1 MSLVLR
7 TIRSFPSGKGTQELL
22 VLVGAGFDHDRR
34 VAALAELN
42 ELVASGFVQRG
53 RDGKWRPVMISAEV
67 GRVSAGNK
75 PVSAIGRSVNDNSNI
90 LTSAPA
96 SFEVRETSV
105 VPVEDEPDD
114 QIPLDARAMLRYW
127 RSALRSDPRGA
138 TTQVTDK
145 HGIEWCLVSGRGP
158 VVLQDD
164 QALTV
169 TVKLD
174 ALPDTFRE
182 ALLRRDGAEN
192 ALALG
197 WPLHVTRR
205 KGVPVVQPV
214 GLFAAQWQRD
224 ADSLVV
230 TIATDDILVNPDW
243 IKGASRASGW
253 SAKDLSRLFAD
264 EDELRSDV
272 FLEKVRDAV
281 ASQVKGTLSGRD
293 LKFELDCDVE
303 GVFDAAGL
311 FLPSEN
317 SFTAG
322 AARNLEA
329 IADWSDDKL
338 QSTALAPILGF
349 EPFGLAR
356 FTPVTVGPLNGE
368 QSQAV
373 DLACQAPLTVVT
385 GPPGTGKSQAIVSM
399 AASVL
404 LNGGSVLV
412 ASKNHQA
419 LDAVEDRLGA
429 LASSS
434 PFITRTLK
442 PEADVDVGFD
452 KVIKALLDQ
461 DSLVSW
467 KEVDS
472 GALGDLMRIA
482 ATRRD
487 ALIRNKRKAQL
498 QCRIAE
504 LIENIDARRHS
515 TGVLEQPKA
524 QVRLSTLQRV
534 VRSFFALFQGRRS
547 KAESDKVRSGES
559 AEQELAR
566 LRAELAA
573 ISPEGDPVDL
583 GERVAQ
589 LAKTVL
595 PQLMRQRTHVP
606 DDRRRELGEI
616 FDNWTFAGG
625 RGALPP
631 DLSAAICHH
640 RPLWLASVLG
650 APKRIPLHPGLFD
663 LVIFDEASQCDIASA
678 LPLFA
683 RARRAVVVGDDQQL
697 SFIAQ
702 LGEAQ
707 DRNLMQA
714 QGLPLTQMGR
724 FAQSKRS
731 LFDCASRVPGVAR
744 VTLRHQYRSAG
755 PIVDY
760 ISKTFYGG
768 QLLTSHD
775 PKGLIP
781 PIGGKPGLSWQDVPA
796 PALPLDGNVNPAEV
810 SAIVEHLKLLL
821 MEQGFEGSI
830 GVITPFRAQVAAL
843 QTAVADAIPGP
854 LCAGADLRVGTVDGF
869 QGQER
874 DLILFSPCV
883 GPRSPQSGL
892 TFFQK
897 DRRRLNVAVSR
908 ARAVAIIFGD
918 LSFARS
924 GTSEALRRLAAY
936 ATEPRQRLGADPFDS
951 EWERRVFH
959 ALKEHELDPQPQHEI
974 AGRRLDFALFGANG
988 IKLDLE
994 VDGRRW
1000 HQTPDGR
1007 RKTDDLWRDHQ
1018 MKSLG
1023 WRVRR
1028 FWVDELAK
1036 DMEGCIDIIERDL
1049 S

>member
-1 MSLVLR
+1 M
-7 TIRSFPSGKGTQELL
+7 
-22 VLVGAGFDHDRR
+22 
-34 VAALAELN
+34 
-42 ELVASGFVQRG
+42 
-53 RDGKWRPVMISAEV
+53 
-67 GRVSAGNK
+67 
-75 PVSAIGRSVNDNSNI
+75 
-90 LTSAPA
+90 
-96 SFEVRETSV
+96 
-105 VPVEDEPDD
+105 
-114 QIPLDARAMLRYW
+114 
-127 RSALRSDPRGA
+127 
-138 TTQVTDK
+138 
-145 HGIEWCLVSGRGP
+145 
-158 VVLQDD
+158 
-164 QALTV
+164 
-169 TVKLD
+169 
-174 ALPDTFRE
+174 
-182 ALLRRDGAEN
+182 
-192 ALALG
+192 
-197 WPLHVTRR
+197 
-205 KGVPVVQPV
+205 PVVQPV
-214 GLFAAQWQRD
+214 GLFAAQWRRD

-243 IKGASRASGW
+243 IKDASRASGW

-264 EDELRSDV
+264 EDELRSGV

-281 ASQVKGTLSGRD
+281 ASQVNGTLTGRD
-293 LKFELDCDVE
+293 LKFEVDCDVA
-303 GVFDAAGL
+303 GIFDAAGL

-322 AARNLEA
+322 AARDLEA

-338 QSTALAPILGF
+338 RSTALAPILGVV
-349 EPFGLAR
+349 PFGAER
-356 FTPVTVGPLNGE
+356 FTPITVGPLNGE

-373 DLACQAPLTVVT
+373 DLACEAPLTVVT

-429 LASSS
+429 LAASS

-442 PEADVDVGFD
+442 PEAEIDVGFD

-461 DSLVSW
+461 DGQAPW
-467 KEVDS
+467 KEVDA
-472 GALGDLMRIA
+472 GTLADLMRVA
-482 ATRRD
+482 ETRRD
-487 ALIRNKRKAQL
+487 ALIRNNRKAQI

-504 LIENIDARRHS
+504 LIETIEARHHS
-515 TGVLEQPKA
+515 AAVLKEPKT
-524 QVRLSTLQRV
+524 QVRLSFLQRV
-534 VRSFFALFQGRRS
+534 IRSFLVLFRGRRS
-547 KAESDKVRSGES
+547 KAESNKKRPRES
-559 AEQELAR
+559 SEQELAR

-573 ISPEGDPVDL
+573 ITPEGDPVDL

-589 LAKTVL
+589 LAKALL
-595 PQLMRQRTHVP
+595 PQLMGQRTHVP
-606 DDRRRELGEI
+606 DDRRRDLGEL

-631 DLSAAICHH
+631 DLSAAVCHH

-650 APKRIPLHPGLFD
+650 TPKRIPLHPGLFD

-683 RARRAVVVGDDQQL
+683 RAKRAVVVGDDQQL

-714 QGLPLTQMGR
+714 QGLPLAQMGR

-781 PIGGKPGLSWQDVPA
+781 PTGSKPGLSWQDVPA

-810 SAIVEHLKLLL
+810 SAIVAHLKLLL
-821 MEQGFEGSI
+821 VDQGYEGSI

-959 ALKEHELDPQPQHEI
+959 ALKERGLDPQPQHEI
-974 AGRRLDFALFGANG
+974 AGRRLDFALFGPNE